1 MDMNRSSMASFLS
14 PRAGCFLVA
23 AFLLSYPTA
32 TLAVHGGASA
42 LSIAAALVSLCA
54 LALPSASKH
63 PRVDTSV
70 VVTLVALA
78 SPLAATLVSEIWYG
92 KFVANLLDAPSR
104 FLLAIPILLA
114 LRRVRTGAL
123 RWSDL
128 SFALGAIAAL
138 LVLLLTPREPGSRW
152 QSPFL
157 DAIHFGDMALVLGAL
172 SALSLNW
179 WKKDPLWVK
188 ALKLLALATGVFA
201 SVLTETRGGWMA
213 IPVVALLVYL
223 RGSHRTGVRRW
234 LVPLSIVAALILI
247 GASSAMVRDRIWL
260 IWSDLVQYSH
270 GYKDTSTGVRLQLY
284 EAALS
289 ILREHLV
296 FGAGPNGFADSM
308 SALAKAGQISP
319 LAADFGRG
327 ETHNQLLFYAANY
340 GLIGALAG
348 VALHVA
354 PCVMFARYMSA
365 PSREARRA
373 AFMGLT
379 FTVCFFIFGLS
390 VETFDLKMAASF
402 YAAVIGILG
411 GIATSVP
418 AAPPRN
424 RGAATSTY
432 GK

>member
-32 TLAVHGGASA
+32 TLAVHGGAST

-260 IWSDLVQYSH
+260 IWSDVVQYSH

-319 LAADFGRG
+319 LAADFGR
-327 ETHNQLLFYAANY
+327 
-340 GLIGALAG
+340 
-348 VALHVA
+348 
-354 PCVMFARYMSA
+354 
-365 PSREARRA
+365 
-373 AFMGLT
+373 
-379 FTVCFFIFGLS
+379 
-390 VETFDLKMAASF
+390 
-402 YAAVIGILG
+402 
-411 GIATSVP
+411 
-418 AAPPRN
+418 
-424 RGAATSTY
+424 
-432 GK
+432 

>member
-1 MDMNRSSMASFLS
+1 MNRSTVASFF
-14 PRAGCFLVA
+14 PPWAGSFFVA
-23 AFLLSYPTA
+23 AFLLSYPTV
-32 TLAVHGGASA
+32 TLVVHGGASA
-42 LSIAAALVSLCA
+42 VSIAAALVGLCV
-54 LALPSASKH
+54 LALPRASEP
-63 PRVDTSV
+63 PRVDRIV

-78 SPLAATLVSEIWYG
+78 SPLAATLVSEAWHG
-92 KFVANLLDAPSR
+92 KFVASLLDAPSR

-114 LRRVRTGAL
+114 LRRVRVGLL

-138 LVLLLTPREPGSRW
+138 LVLLLTPREPNSRW
-152 QSPFL
+152 ASPFL
-157 DAIHFGDMALVLGAL
+157 DAIHFGDIALVLGAL

-179 WKKDPLWVK
+179 WKKDRLPIK
-188 ALKLLALATGVFA
+188 ALKLVALATGIYA
-201 SVLTETRGGWMA
+201 SVLTETRGGWVA

-223 RGSHRTGVRRW
+223 RGSHRRDGRRW

-247 GASSAMVRDRIWL
+247 GATSHMVRDRVWL

-284 EAALS
+284 EAAFS

-308 SALAKAGQISP
+308 AAFAKAGQVSP
-319 LAADFGRG
+319 LAADYGRG

-340 GLIGALAG
+340 GMIGALAG
-348 VALHVA
+348 LALHVA
-354 PCVMFARYMSA
+354 PCIMFARYMNA
-365 PSREARRA
+365 PTREARCA

-411 GIATSVP
+411 AIATSAP
-418 AAPPRN
+418 AVLAGN
-424 RGAATSTY
+424 RGAASSTC
-432 GK
+432 GT